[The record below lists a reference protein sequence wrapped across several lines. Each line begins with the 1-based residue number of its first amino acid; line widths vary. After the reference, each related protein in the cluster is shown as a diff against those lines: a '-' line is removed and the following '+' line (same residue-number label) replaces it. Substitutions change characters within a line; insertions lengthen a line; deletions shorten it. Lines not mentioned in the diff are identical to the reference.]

1 MALKLDYVVR
11 ETTSNLRRNVTLTF
25 AAIVTV
31 GVSLALFGSALLLQA
46 GVDNVS
52 ARWENGIELIVF
64 LQRDATDDQLEAL
77 RTAFDDNPEIGPD
90 NYRYVDLEESRAEA
104 RRLFERNDAMLQK
117 IEDSED
123 LVPASFRIVPQKK
136 DTEVINALARQFAGQ
151 PGVQRTTSSQ
161 EAVKTVSDVTQFSRT
176 AILSVAV
183 GLLVA
188 ALMLILNAI
197 RMAMFARRRE
207 IEVMKLVGATNWFIR
222 VPFML
227 EGIIHGLIGSL
238 LALVGVLTLDRFMER
253 VATNEEYRLILQ
265 GFVASPGERTT
276 TLVIVVLLGMVI
288 GAAGS
293 GWALSRFLK
302 V

>member
-1 MALKLDYVVR
+1 VALKLDYVVR

-25 AAIVTV
+25 AAIMTV

-46 GVDNVS
+46 GVENVS
-52 ARWENGIELIVF
+52 ARWEDGIELIVF
-64 LQRDATDDQLEAL
+64 VQREVTDEQRAALEEQ
-77 RTAFDDNPEIGPD
+77 FNENPQIE
-90 NYRYVDLEESRAEA
+90 NFEFVDLEESREEA
-104 RRLFERNDAMLQK
+104 RRLFDRNEAMLQK
-117 IEDSED
+117 IEEDED
-123 LVPASFRIVPQKK
+123 LVPASYRIAPTTA
-136 DTEVINALARQFAGQ
+136 DDEVINSLATQYASA

-161 EAVKTVSDVTQFSRT
+161 EAVQTVSDVTQFSRT

-238 LALVGVLTLDRFMER
+238 LALTGVVTLDRFMER

-265 GFVASPGERTT
+265 GFVASRGELTM
-276 TLVIVVLLGMVI
+276 TLIIVVALGMII

>member
-25 AAIVTV
+25 AAIMTV

-52 ARWENGIELIVF
+52 ARWEDGIELIVF
-64 LQRDATDDQLEAL
+64 VNRDINEEQTAAL
-77 RTAFDDNPEIGPD
+77 TAAFDENPQVDEYD
-90 NYRYVDLEESRAEA
+90 FVDLEESQAEA
-104 RRLFERNDAMLQK
+104 RRLFERNDAMLQRNE
-117 IEDSED
+117 EDDD
-123 LVPASFRIVPQKK
+123 LVPASYRIRPTTAE
-136 DTEVINALARQFAGQ
+136 TEVIDNLALQFAEQ
-151 PGVQRTTSSQ
+151 PGVRRTTSSSD
-161 EAVKTVSDVTQFSRT
+161 AVQTVSDVTQFSRR

-238 LALVGVLTLDRFMER
+238 LALIGVFTLDRFMER

-265 GFVASPGERTT
+265 GFVASQGELTT
-276 TLVIVVLLGMVI
+276 TMILVVVLGMVI

>member
-1 MALKLDYVVR
+1 VALKLDYVVR

-25 AAIVTV
+25 AAIMTV

-52 ARWENGIELIVF
+52 ARWEDGIELIVF
-64 LQRDATDDQLEAL
+64 VNRDISEEQTAAL
-77 RTAFDDNPEIGPD
+77 TAAFDENPQVDEYD
-90 NYRYVDLEESRAEA
+90 FVDLEESQAEA
-104 RRLFERNDAMLQK
+104 RRLFERNEAMLQR
-117 IEDSED
+117 IEEDDD
-123 LVPASFRIVPQKK
+123 LVPASYRIRPTTAE
-136 DTEVINALARQFAGQ
+136 TEVIDNLALQFAEQ
-151 PGVQRTTSSQ
+151 PGVRRTTSSSD
-161 EAVKTVSDVTQFSRT
+161 AVQTVSDVTQFSRR

-238 LALVGVLTLDRFMER
+238 LALIGVFTLDRFMER

-265 GFVASPGERTT
+265 GFVASQGELTT
-276 TLVIVVLLGMVI
+276 TMILVVVLGMVI

>member
-25 AAIVTV
+25 AAIMTV

-52 ARWENGIELIVF
+52 ARWEDGIELIVF
-64 LQRDATDDQLEAL
+64 VNRDISEEQTAAL
-77 RTAFDDNPEIGPD
+77 TAAFDENPQVDEYD
-90 NYRYVDLEESRAEA
+90 FVDLQESQDEA
-104 RRLFERNDAMLQK
+104 RRLFERNEAMLQR
-117 IEDSED
+117 IEEDDD
-123 LVPASFRIVPQKK
+123 LVPASYRIRPTTA
-136 DTEVINALARQFAGQ
+136 DSAIIDNLAAQFADQ
-151 PGVQRTTSSQ
+151 PGVRRTTSSSD
-161 EAVKTVSDVTQFSRT
+161 AVQTVSDVTQFSRR

-238 LALVGVLTLDRFMER
+238 LALIGVFTLDRFMER

-265 GFVASPGERTT
+265 GFVASQGELTT
-276 TLVIVVLLGMVI
+276 TMILVVVLGMVI

>member
-1 MALKLDYVVR
+1 VALKLDYVVR
-11 ETTSNLRRNVTLTF
+11 ETTTNLRRNVTLTF

-31 GVSLALFGSALLLQA
+31 GVSLALFGSALLLQH

-64 LQRDATDDQLEAL
+64 LKRDISPDQ
-77 RTAFDDNPEIGPD
+77 RTALETVFNENDEVDNFDYMN
-90 NYRYVDLEESRAEA
+90 LEQSNAEA
-104 RRLFERNDAMLQK
+104 RRLFDRNEAMLTQ
-117 IEDSED
+117 IEENPE
-123 LVPASFRIVPQKK
+123 LVPASYRIKPVRK
-136 DTEVINALARQFAGQ
+136 DTAVIRSLQQQFASQ
-151 PGVQRTTSSQ
+151 PGVLKTTSSQ

-176 AILSVAV
+176 AILAVAV

-227 EGIIHGLIGSL
+227 EGIIQGLIGSA
-238 LALVGVLTLDRFMER
+238 LALVGVWTLDRFMER

-265 GFVASPGERTT
+265 GFVASNSELTQT
-276 TLVIVVLLGMVI
+276 MVLVIVLGVVI

>member
-11 ETTSNLRRNVTLTF
+11 ETTNNLRRNVTLSF
-25 AAIVTV
+25 AAVVTV
-31 GVSLALFGSALLLQA
+31 GVSLALFGSALLLQH

-52 ARWENGIELIVF
+52 ARWEDGIELIVF
-64 LQRDATDDQLEAL
+64 LNRDITEDQRAELE
-77 RTAFDDNPEIGPD
+77 TTFKENEEVDKFE
-90 NYRYVDLEESRAEA
+90 YVNLEKSNAEA
-104 RRLFERNDAMLQK
+104 RRLFERNEAMLKQ
-117 IEDSED
+117 IEENPE
-123 LVPASFRIVPQKK
+123 LVPASYRIAPVTK
-136 DTEVINALARQFAGQ
+136 DTGVIASLRQQFDGL
-151 PGVQRTTSSQ
+151 PGVMRTTSSQ
-161 EAVKTVSDVTQFSRT
+161 DAVKTVSDVTRFSRW
-176 AILSVAV
+176 AILAVAV

-227 EGIIHGLIGSL
+227 EGVIQGLIGSAV
-238 LALVGVLTLDRFMER
+238 ALIGVWTLDRFMER

-265 GFVASPGERTT
+265 GFVASNAELFQTMA
-276 TLVIVVLLGMVI
+276 LVILFGVVI

-293 GWALSRFLK
+293 AWALSRFLK

>member
-11 ETTSNLRRNVTLTF
+11 ETGSNLRRNITLSL

-31 GVSLALFGSALLLQA
+31 GVSLSLFGSALLLQQ
-46 GVDNVS
+46 GVENVS
-52 ARWENGIELIVF
+52 GRWQNDIELIVF
-64 LQRDATDDQLEAL
+64 LNRDITEEQKTALEDQLNES
-77 RTAFDDNPEIGPD
+77 PEIERV
-90 NYRYVDLEESRAEA
+90 RYVGVEESRDEA
-104 RRLFERNDAMLQK
+104 LRLFERNDSMLRK
-117 IEDSED
+117 IRENRTWVPPSFR
-123 LVPASFRIVPQKK
+123 LVPATKDVEAIKSLQSQLAGAAGVFRV
-136 DTEVINALARQFAGQ
+136 A
-151 PGVQRTTSSQ
+151 TSLD
-161 EAVKTVSDVTQFSRT
+161 AVKTVTDVADFARR
-176 AILSVAV
+176 AILVVAV
-183 GLLVA
+183 GLLLA

-227 EGIIHGLIGSL
+227 EGVIQGLIGSAF
-238 LALVGVLTLDRFMER
+238 ALVSLWFLDGFMER
-253 VATNEEYRLILQ
+253 VATKEQYRLILQ
-265 GFVASPGERTT
+265 GFVASQGEL
-276 TLVIVVLLGMVI
+276 TLTMIIVVVLGVVI

>member
-11 ETTSNLRRNVTLTF
+11 ETGSNLRRNITLSL

-31 GVSLALFGSALLLQA
+31 GVSLALFGSALLLQQ
-46 GVDNVS
+46 GVENVS
-52 ARWENGIELIVF
+52 GRWEEGIEVIVF
-64 LQRDATDDQLEAL
+64 LQREITDDQRDAL
-77 RTAFDDNPEIGPD
+77 QQVIDENPEVD
-90 NYRYVDLEESRAEA
+90 RSRYVGVEESRNEA
-104 RRLFERNDAMLQK
+104 LRLFERNDAMLRK
-117 IEDSED
+117 IRENETWVPPSYRI
-123 LVPASFRIVPQKK
+123 VPASTDIDAIRSLQQQ
-136 DTEVINALARQFAGQ
+136 LASE
-151 PGVQRTTSSQ
+151 PGVFDVRTSLD
-161 EAVKTVSDVTQFSRT
+161 AVQTVTDVARFANR
-176 AILSVAV
+176 AILIVAV

-227 EGIIHGLIGSL
+227 EGVVQGIVGSVFALFGL
-238 LALVGVLTLDRFMER
+238 LTLDRFMER
-253 VATNEEYRLILQ
+253 VATNEEYRLILG
-265 GFVASPGERTT
+265 GFVASQSEL
-276 TLVIVVLLGMVI
+276 TLTMIIVIVLGVVI

>member
-25 AAIVTV
+25 AAIMTV

-52 ARWENGIELIVF
+52 ARWEDGIELIVF
-64 LQRDATDDQLEAL
+64 VNRDINEEQTAAL
-77 RTAFDDNPEIGPD
+77 TAAFDENPQVDEYD
-90 NYRYVDLEESRAEA
+90 FVDLEESQAEA
-104 RRLFERNDAMLQK
+104 RRLFERNEAMLQR
-117 IEDSED
+117 IEEDDD
-123 LVPASFRIVPQKK
+123 LVPASYRIRPTTAE
-136 DTEVINALARQFAGQ
+136 TEVIDNLALQFAEQ
-151 PGVQRTTSSQ
+151 PGVRRTTSSSD
-161 EAVKTVSDVTQFSRT
+161 AVQTVSDVTQFSRR

-238 LALVGVLTLDRFMER
+238 LALIGVFTLDRFMER

-265 GFVASPGERTT
+265 GFVASQGELTT
-276 TLVIVVLLGMVI
+276 TMILVVVLGMVI

>member
-11 ETTSNLRRNVTLTF
+11 ETGSNLRRNITLSL

-31 GVSLALFGSALLLQA
+31 GVSLSLFGSALLLQQ
-46 GVDNVS
+46 GVENVS
-52 ARWENGIELIVF
+52 GRWQNDIELIVF
-64 LQRDATDDQLEAL
+64 LSRDITDEQQSALEQQLNENPEVERQRYVGVDESRQEAL
-77 RTAFDDNPEIGPD
+77 
-90 NYRYVDLEESRAEA
+90 
-104 RRLFERNDAMLQK
+104 RLFERNDAMLRK
-117 IEDSED
+117 IRENETW
-123 LVPASFRIVPQKK
+123 VPPSFRIVPATK
-136 DTEVINALARQFAGQ
+136 DIEAIKSLQQQLSGVAGVFSVVTSLDAVETVTDVAHFAN
-151 PGVQRTTSSQ
+151 R
-161 EAVKTVSDVTQFSRT
+161 
-176 AILSVAV
+176 AILVVAV

-227 EGIIHGLIGSL
+227 EGVIQGLIGSAF
-238 LALVGVLTLDRFMER
+238 ALVGLWFLDGFMER
-253 VATNEEYRLILQ
+253 VATKDQYRLVLQ
-265 GFVASPGERTT
+265 GFVASQGEL
-276 TLVIVVLLGMVI
+276 TLTMIIVVVLGVVI

>member
-1 MALKLDYVVR
+1 VALKLDYVVR
-11 ETTSNLRRNVTLTF
+11 ETTTNLRRNVTLTF

-31 GVSLALFGSALLLQA
+31 GVSLALFGSALLLQH

-64 LQRDATDDQLEAL
+64 LKRDISPDQ
-77 RTAFDDNPEIGPD
+77 RTALETVFNENDEVDNFDYMN
-90 NYRYVDLEESRAEA
+90 LEQSNAEA
-104 RRLFERNDAMLQK
+104 RRLFDRNEAMLTQ
-117 IEDSED
+117 IEENPE
-123 LVPASFRIVPQKK
+123 LVPASYRIKPVRK
-136 DTEVINALARQFAGQ
+136 DTAVIQSLQQQFASQ
-151 PGVQRTTSSQ
+151 PGVLKTTSSQ

-176 AILSVAV
+176 AILAVAV

-227 EGIIHGLIGSL
+227 EGIIQGLIGSA
-238 LALVGVLTLDRFMER
+238 LALVGVWTLDRFMER

-265 GFVASPGERTT
+265 GFVASNSELTQT
-276 TLVIVVLLGMVI
+276 MVLVIVLGVVI

>member
-11 ETTSNLRRNVTLTF
+11 ETGSNLRRNITLSL

-31 GVSLALFGSALLLQA
+31 GVSLSLFGSALLLQQ
-46 GVDNVS
+46 GVENVS
-52 ARWENGIELIVF
+52 GRWQNDIELIVF
-64 LQRDATDDQLEAL
+64 LQRDITDEQQGALEQQLNENPEVERVRYVGADESRQEAL
-77 RTAFDDNPEIGPD
+77 
-90 NYRYVDLEESRAEA
+90 
-104 RRLFERNDAMLQK
+104 RLFERNDAMLRK
-117 IEDSED
+117 IRENETWVPPSFR
-123 LVPASFRIVPQKK
+123 LVPATK
-136 DTEVINALARQFAGQ
+136 DVDAIKSLQSQLSGVAGVFSVVTSLDAVETVTDVAHFAN
-151 PGVQRTTSSQ
+151 R
-161 EAVKTVSDVTQFSRT
+161 
-176 AILSVAV
+176 AILVVAV

-227 EGIIHGLIGSL
+227 EGVIQGLIGSAF
-238 LALVGVLTLDRFMER
+238 ALVGLWFLDGFMER
-253 VATNEEYRLILQ
+253 VATKDQYRLVLQ
-265 GFVASPGERTT
+265 GFVASQGEL
-276 TLVIVVLLGMVI
+276 TLTMIIVVVLGVVI